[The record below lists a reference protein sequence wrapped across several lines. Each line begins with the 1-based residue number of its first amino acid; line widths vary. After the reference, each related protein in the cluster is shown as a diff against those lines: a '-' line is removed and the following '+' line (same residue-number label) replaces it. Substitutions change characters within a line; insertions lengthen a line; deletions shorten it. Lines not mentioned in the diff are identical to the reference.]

1 MSKETIRP
9 IIQELEYGT
18 IKIKLD
24 EIMNSKNIST
34 YQLNT
39 KSNIR
44 FQTIQALRENTS
56 SRIDFEVLAKLCYS
70 LGCKVSDII
79 EYIPINE

>member
-9 IIQELEYGT
+9 ILQEIEYGT

-24 EIMNSKNIST
+24 EIMKSKNIST

-44 FQTIQALRENTS
+44 FQ
-56 SRIDFEVLAKLCYS
+56 
-70 LGCKVSDII
+70 
-79 EYIPINE
+79 